1 MLFQKYCITSLH
13 YEWQIVTTI
22 SNFYSKINKKCLA
35 TGLSPN
41 PAGELRALPPKNVSG
56 SMRGT
61 CRSLANSL
69 PIELQQCDSLGRFK
83 RCMKTFLFRSW
94 NYGAL

>member
-41 PAGELRALPPKNVSG
+41 PAGELRALPPKK
-56 SMRGT
+56 RIWIYE
-61 CRSLANSL
+61 RHL
-69 PIELQQCDSLGRFK
+69 PITCQLLADRTAT
-83 RCMKTFLFRSW
+83 M
-94 NYGAL
+94 